1 MTNTTMEK
9 QIQEL
14 IDEHEA
20 FKLKWME
27 LTTADMF
34 RRIELKEKMK
44 VQVIELKSQI
54 METKAWLEKDKAIRT
69 LELKATT
76 DCRGKTPT
84 EKMIDSKLKLEF
96 EKRDNEVNALI
107 KYRDLLSEY
116 ADNVLEYVNVVKLN
130 MRNDLPF

>member
-1 MTNTTMEK
+1 MTNITMER

-54 METKAWLEKDKAIRT
+54 METKAWLEKNKAIRT

-76 DCRGKTPT
+76 DCKWKTPT

-130 MRNDLPF
+130 MRNDLSF